1 MNEQGREIFFALINN
16 KLLVSA
22 LVGWFT
28 AQILKTM
35 INALMTKEFNPE
47 RLVGSG
53 GMPSSHSA
61 TVCSLTTAAAIVYG
75 PASAEFA
82 ISFVLAV
89 IVMYDAMGVRRETGK
104 QAKLLNLMMSTFRH
118 EHKGLPEEILKE
130 YIGHTPLQV
139 LGGAVLGIIL
149 AIWICS

>member
-1 MNEQGREIFFALINN
+1 MKEQGREIFYALLSN

-22 LVGWFT
+22 LVGWCT
-28 AQILKTM
+28 AQVLKTI
-35 INALMTKEFNPE
+35 INALMTREFNPE

-61 TVCSLTTAAAIVYG
+61 TVCGLTTAAGMVYG
-75 PASAEFA
+75 VSSAEFA

-104 QAKLLNLMMSTFRH
+104 QAKLLNLMIGVFRH
-118 EHKGLPEEILKE
+118 EYKGLPEELLKE

-139 LGGAVLGIIL
+139 LGGAVLGIVL
-149 AIWICS
+149 AILICG